1 MTGSALA
8 NWVGGLE
15 VAPSQGE
22 VMENLDPR
30 DGSLVNT
37 VPCSGPAEADAAVA
51 AARAC
56 MEEGGGGQGGAGG
69 LDVDGRIALLGAVAD
84 RVDSRLGEYADAEAR
99 DTGKPR
105 DVAEKGD
112 IPRGVENLRFFA
124 GALGEREKLRFSN
137 PDSSNEVLDRPL
149 GVVALITPWNFP
161 FHLLTWKLGPA
172 IAMGNAVVAKPSE
185 LTPTTA
191 SMLAEDFTLAGA
203 PDGLFNILH
212 GRGAEAGDALVRHPD
227 VRGVSFTGGTETGKA
242 IAGAAA
248 PLLKKVSLELGGK
261 NPSVVFADCD
271 FDSTLE
277 GIAKAAFFNSGQVCL
292 CGSRILVE
300 ASIHD
305 RLVEGLVK
313 EAGKWESRIGPL
325 ISMGHRDMVASYVEI
340 AVKDGA
346 KVMCGGSASGPDAGS
361 FFPPTVL
368 CDLDHSTPAVQEE
381 IFGPVATVHPFKDEA
396 EALALA
402 NDTAFGLSGSVW
414 TSDMIRARRFA
425 EKMETGMVWVNTWN
439 ERDLRVPFGGMKQS
453 GSGREGGRWSMDFFS
468 EARNLC
474 VKG

>member
-1 MTGSALA
+1 
-8 NWVGGLE
+8 
-15 VAPSQGE
+15 
-22 VMENLDPR
+22 
-30 DGSLVNT
+30 
-37 VPCSGPAEADAAVA
+37 
-51 AARAC
+51 
-56 MEEGGGGQGGAGG
+56 
-69 LDVDGRIALLGAVAD
+69 
-84 RVDSRLGEYADAEAR
+84 
-99 DTGKPR
+99 
-105 DVAEKGD
+105 
-112 IPRGVENLRFFA
+112 
-124 GALGEREKLRFSN
+124 
-137 PDSSNEVLDRPL
+137 
-149 GVVALITPWNFP
+149 
-161 FHLLTWKLGPA
+161 
-172 IAMGNAVVAKPSE
+172 
-185 LTPTTA
+185 
-191 SMLAEDFTLAGA
+191 
-203 PDGLFNILH
+203 
-212 GRGAEAGDALVRHPD
+212 
-227 VRGVSFTGGTETGKA
+227 
-242 IAGAAA
+242 
-248 PLLKKVSLELGGK
+248 
-261 NPSVVFADCD
+261 VVFADCD

-300 ASIHD
+300 ASLHD
-305 RLVEGLVK
+305 RLVEALVE
-313 EAGKWESRIGPL
+313 EAEEWENRIGPL

-368 CDLDHSTPAVQEE
+368 CDLDHSSRAVQEE